1 MQRRP
6 RTVFGAGAALGVL
19 IAGTGV
25 FGTAPAWAAA
35 PTFDNPPSQTGWG
48 DVVLTGTATPGSS
61 VTLRERAYKWGRNV
75 QNAAELEP
83 AEAYDHPTT
92 VTANAT
98 TGRWSIT
105 RTMDSGFVW
114 AVSAGG
120 EYSRIVQAPLRI
132 GGSLTLSSA
141 ANNTVAFTYR
151 ASPDEPGLPV
161 TIQRQNGSE
170 WVTVGTGTTD
180 ETSASDPAAEV
191 AVTLTGQPAG
201 AQTYRA
207 VVASASDP
215 AYASPDNL
223 ITANTFSGQVTV
235 AGSGGGTT
243 PPTTTPPTTTPP
255 TTTPPT
261 TTPPTTTT
269 PPGTTAPP
277 TTPPGTTAPP
287 TTPPT
292 TTPPTATPAVG
303 SIQFTRINY
312 NAAGVDRRTNT
323 SINGEYAK
331 LTNKTKKSV
340 NLKGWTVRDAAGNL
354 YRFTTNYTL
363 AAGKSV
369 TVRTGKGANTAATRY
384 WGRNYHVWNNGGD
397 TAALRTAAGKLID
410 SCKWTRAGK
419 GYTTC

>member
-1 MQRRP
+1 MG
-6 RTVFGAGAALGVL
+6 TALGVL

-35 PTFDNPPSQTGWG
+35 PTFDTPPSQTGWG
-48 DVVLTGTATPGSS
+48 DVVLTGTATPGAS
-61 VTLRERAYKWGRNV
+61 VTLRERAYKWGKDV
-75 QNAAELEP
+75 TNAAELEP

-114 AVSAGG
+114 AVAAGG
-120 EYSRIVQAPLRI
+120 EYSRIVAAPLKI
-132 GGSLTLSSA
+132 GGTLTLGSTAS
-141 ANNTVAFTYR
+141 NTVAFSYR

-161 TIQRQNGSE
+161 TIQRQNGSA

-180 ETSASDPAAEV
+180 DTSASDPASDV
-191 AVTLTGQPAG
+191 TTTLTGQPAG

-207 VVASASDP
+207 VVASAAQP

-223 ITANTFSGQVTV
+223 ILANTFTGQVTV
-235 AGSGGGTT
+235 AGTGGGSTPPPATT
-243 PPTTTPPTTTPP
+243 PPT
-255 TTTPPT
+255 
-261 TTPPTTTT
+261 
-269 PPGTTAPP
+269 AN
-277 TTPPGTTAPP
+277 P

-292 TTPPTATPAVG
+292 TTPPTNPPTTNPPTTNPPATPAVG
-303 SIQFTRINY
+303 SIQFTRVNY

-323 SINGEYAK
+323 SINGEYAR
-331 LTNKTKKSV
+331 LTNKSKKAV

-369 TVRTGKGANTAATRY
+369 TVRTGKGSNTTATRY
-384 WGRNYHVWNNGGD
+384 WGRSYHVWNNAGD
-397 TAALRTAAGKLID
+397 TAALRTGAGKLID
-410 SCKWTRAGK
+410 SCKWTKAGK